1 MNKLL
6 ISTAVA
12 LALTTGVYAQ
22 TQAPAT
28 PPAAAQQTT
37 LAPDQVTIKNIMAA
51 AIYAPKSGT
60 PTAAAPTTG
69 PSGEPLTTGSTPGGS
84 TQGGRALPTVSDAN
98 WDAMKNSHDHI
109 GDVSNIIV
117 TPDGRI
123 QQVVLGVGGF
133 LGLGEKSV
141 AVNWGDVSWM
151 QDSKGKIFG
160 IVRMT
165 KEQLDSAPRFVDR
178 T

>member
-1 MNKLL
+1 MNKFL

-22 TQAPAT
+22 AQAPAT
-28 PPAAAQQTT
+28 GSTTPAQTT
-37 LAPDQVTIKNIMAA
+37 LAPTQVTIKNIMGA
-51 AIYAPKSGT
+51 AIYAPKAGT

-69 PSGEPLTTGSTPGGS
+69 PTGDPVTTGSTPGGA
-84 TQGGRALPTVSDAN
+84 TQGGRAVPTVSDAN
-98 WDAMKNSHDHI
+98 WNAMRENHDNI
-109 GDVSNIIV
+109 GDVSNIVV

-141 AVNWGDVSWM
+141 AVNWGEVSWM
-151 QDSKGKIFG
+151 QDSKGKLFG
-160 IVRMT
+160 IVHMT
-165 KEQLDSAPRFVDR
+165 KQQLEAAPRFVDR